1 MKSFSWDDEKVLEVD
16 GGEKEKKKTFSVKV
30 LNSFMS
36 PVDGHLDW
44 FQFFYFINNAAIKL
58 KGWNKIKY

>member
-36 PVDGHLDW
+36 PVGGHLD
-44 FQFFYFINNAAIKL
+44 
-58 KGWNKIKY
+58 